1 MTSRTIL
8 RGALVAVFASAG
20 AVAVEAQ
27 DPQGQA
33 QGQQQAPPPAA
44 DTELVFEREIFDYPS
59 FTRRNPFE
67 PLLGPGG
74 GGPRFEQLSL
84 IGIMYSPD
92 PSASVAVL
100 STGGVQVAEDGT
112 MSAVDGDA
120 YYLKVG
126 DRIGNTTIVEIRR
139 DAVIVNVEVF
149 DSVERETMNFVSR
162 RQGGSS

>member
-1 MTSRTIL
+1 MRPVHLIAATVLTG
-8 RGALVAVFASAG
+8 GALAVPAPG
-20 AVAVEAQ
+20 DAQ
-27 DPQGQA
+27 T
-33 QGQQQAPPPAA
+33 PPPARA
-44 DTELVFEREIFDYPS
+44 EGTELVFEREVFQYPQ
-59 FTRRNPFE
+59 FTRRNPFR

-84 IGIMYSPD
+84 IGLMYSTD

-120 YYLKVG
+120 YYLRVG
-126 DRIGNTTIVEIRR
+126 ESIGNTTVVEIRR
-139 DAVIVNVEVF
+139 DSVIVDVEVF

>member
-1 MTSRTIL
+1 MHRPSVL
-8 RGALVAVFASAG
+8 RGALLVVLASLAATAV
-20 AVAVEAQ
+20 
-27 DPQGQA
+27 QA
-33 QGQQQAPPPAA
+33 QTPPNEQQPPPAQPGPTG
-44 DTELVFEREIFDYPS
+44 DTELVFEREVFEYPS

-84 IGIMYSPD
+84 IGIMYSTD

-100 STGGVQVAEDGT
+100 TTGGVQVAEDGT
-112 MSAVDGDA
+112 MSPIEGDA
-120 YYLKVG
+120 YYLRVG
-126 DRIGNTTIVEIRR
+126 ESIGNTTVVEIRR
-139 DAVIVNVEVF
+139 DAVIVDVEVF